1 MIEHDGQVNRARYNP
16 FDSTFI
22 ASKSSNNNIYVY
34 NYNHYSKD
42 GKKACTNTLK
52 LCLVGH
58 EQEGFGLSWSETNPG
73 ILISGSN
80 DAKVLTWDINKLLE
94 KNK

>member
-1 MIEHDGQVNRARYNP
+1 MIEHCGQVNRARYNP
-16 FDSTFI
+16 FNPTLI
-22 ASKSSNNNIYVY
+22 ASKSSNNNIYIY

-42 GKKACTNTLK
+42 AKQDYTKSLK

-58 EQEGFGLSWSETNPG
+58 DDEGFGLSWSEVNSG

-80 DAKVLTWDINKLLE
+80 DGKVLSWDVNKL
-94 KNK
+94 N